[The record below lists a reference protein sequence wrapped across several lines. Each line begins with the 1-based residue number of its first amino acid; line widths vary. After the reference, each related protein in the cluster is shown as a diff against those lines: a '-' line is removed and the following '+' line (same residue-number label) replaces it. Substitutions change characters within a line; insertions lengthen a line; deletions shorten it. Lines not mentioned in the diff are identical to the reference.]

1 MYKEFT
7 MTLLTGWFRIPLWIR
22 VLGGLALGLATGL
35 IWGPEAA
42 SLKPIGDFFLE
53 AIRMLIVP
61 LILTSLVAGV
71 TTLGNPADLGRI
83 GIKTMG
89 WYLVTM
95 VVAIIIG
102 LLLANL
108 LQPGAGTRFADMSA
122 SVSEQKSVN
131 LVDVFLS
138 IVPSNIVK
146 AMAETDVLGLIS
158 FSVLLGIAIVAVG
171 EKAEPVKA
179 VFKSGSEIVFKMTH
193 WVLELAPFGVFAL
206 MAWVAGTNGPAVLL
220 PLAKLV
226 LTLYIGCILHILLV
240 SGVLVGLLARLN
252 VFRFFKNIVDALLVA
267 FSTATSNGT
276 LPVSMRCAQEKMG
289 VDKGVASFVLPL
301 GATVNMDG
309 TVMHFGILAVFA
321 AQIFGVDLSFAQY
334 AAIILVSLLA
344 AIGAAGVPSASLI
357 LIPMVLTTAGFSI
370 EHAALITG
378 LIAGIDR
385 VMDMARTATNVLG
398 DLIVC
403 ALVGKSEKALDEK
416 IYYAQHPTSSPPTS
430 SKQ

>member
-1 MYKEFT
+1 MKGFKI
-7 MTLLTGWFRIPLWIR
+7 MALLAGWFHIPLWIR
-22 VLGGLALGLATGL
+22 VLGALALGIATGL
-35 IWGPEAA
+35 LWGPGAA
-42 SLKPIGDFFLE
+42 ALKPIGDVFMQ

-71 TTLGNPADLGRI
+71 TALGKPSDLGRI
-83 GIKTMG
+83 GVKTMA
-89 WYLVTM
+89 WYALTM

-102 LLLANL
+102 LVLANL
-108 LQPGAGTRFADMSA
+108 FQPGAGTRFADMA
-122 SVSEQKSVN
+122 ATASEQKTVN
-131 LVDVFLS
+131 LVDVFLG
-138 IVPSNIVK
+138 IVPANIVK
-146 AMAETDVLGLIS
+146 AMAETHVLGLIT
-158 FSVLLGIAIVAVG
+158 FALLLGVAIVAVG
-171 EKAEPVKA
+171 ERAEPVKA
-179 VFKSGSEIVFKMTH
+179 LFHAGSEIMFKMTH

-206 MAWVAGTNGPAVLL
+206 MAWVAGTNGPAILL

-226 LTLYIGCILHILLV
+226 LTLYVGCILHVLLV

-252 VFRFFKNIVDALLVA
+252 VFRFFRNVVDALLVA

-289 VDKGVASFVLPL
+289 VDKSVSSFVLPL

-321 AQIFGVDLSFAQY
+321 AQIFGVDLSGAQY
-334 AAIILVSLLA
+334 VAIILVSLLA

-357 LIPMVLTTAGFSI
+357 LIPMVLTTAGFTL

-416 IYYAQHPTSSPPTS
+416 VYYGQALPQSAPKS
-430 SKQ
+430 